1 MGARCEGR
9 VAPLMLEQ
17 GVGGSVARGAW
28 NFLSLTLGDEDDS
41 WRKVRRS
48 RSMISRT
55 RNLAQLHSWPS
66 MHTVLPT
73 MAACSYP
80 ATRVAS

>member
-9 VAPLMLEQ
+9 VAPLMLDQ

-28 NFLSLTLGDEDDS
+28 NFLSLTLGDEDSS

-48 RSMISRT
+48 
-55 RNLAQLHSWPS
+55 
-66 MHTVLPT
+66 
-73 MAACSYP
+73 
-80 ATRVAS
+80 